1 MKIIKQKRD
10 KKGQY
15 QRKHKETIKH
25 LFVFCLVVWT
35 VNVIDFKNLPENK
48 IVIAGTGAPLIINSD
63 EEQGDILPSGSTPT
77 SYPTRQEATSKPNT
91 ALSVTTVETEDGGT
105 VTINEDRGRVNDQ
118 QVRHDTSSIEGMI
131 AEVFPEDPKTALE
144 VFKCESGF
152 NPYQVGDEHLTFQHN
167 GQIYGRSIGLAQ
179 IRTGGIERNG
189 KVWVRSDNVQE
200 FERKMMEP
208 RENLLAAK
216 KIYLGSGWY
225 AWLNCAKKVGAV

>member
-1 MKIIKQKRD
+1 MKKIIKQKRD

-15 QRKHKETIKH
+15 KRKHKETIKH

-91 ALSVTTVETEDGGT
+91 ALSVTTVGTEDGGT
-105 VTINEDRGRVNDQ
+105 VTINEDRGRANDQ

-131 AEVFPEDPKTALE
+131 AEVFPEDPKTA
-144 VFKCESGF
+144 VAIFKSESGL
-152 NPYQVGDEHLTFQHN
+152 NPNAKGDIPLEYEYQ
-167 GQIYGRSIGLAQ
+167 GRIIGHSCGLAQ
-179 IRTGGIERNG
+179 IRVLPGRPDCETLKNP
-189 KVWVRSDNVQE
+189 KN
-200 FERKMMEP
+200 
-208 RENLLAAK
+208 NLEWAR
-216 KIYLGSGWY
+216 KIYDRVGWT
-225 AWLNCAKKVGAV
+225 AWSNFKNDRYKNFL